1 MNFGWLVRLYF
12 GNMQMINEIGRDIHR
27 PPGDP
32 VSSVDTNPYTLER
45 ITELCMKLL
54 RKSDLGVGE
63 ILKNSLNLLKI
74 IFFRTLENTNNSK

>member
-54 RKSDLGVGE
+54 RKFDLGVDE
-63 ILKNSLNLLKI
+63 ILEKLVKSLKNY
-74 IFFRTLENTNNSK
+74 IF

>member
-54 RKSDLGVGE
+54 RKFDLGVDE
-63 ILKNSLNLLKI
+63 ILEKLVKSLKNY
-74 IFFRTLENTNNSK
+74 IFQNPGEYQ